1 MPADPQVVEYLRQAA
16 IKRGIDPDTF
26 LKVSRAE
33 ALNVFDPNKP
43 DLGGDEGSSF
53 GPFQLHYKGMSK
65 SMPNAGMGDDFTKAT
80 GLHASDPSTW
90 RQQVD
95 YVADHLAGGGTWTPW
110 MGAKAVGIT
119 GRMGLPDGPAI
130 TMGAPQGASG
140 TVAPGTIMPSLAA
153 APGIPAGGVAPVDVA
168 SGGMSLS
175 GMPDKIGTAL
185 WGDNAG
191 EMKRLFG
198 ADAPATSPAKSGLG
212 LMGKALGTQGDVKD
226 PQATTITP
234 SQITMD
240 DSAARM
246 AAGQQLMAS
255 LMATRNN
262 KRPRFGAAMRMGG

>member
-33 ALNVFDPNKP
+33 ALNVFDPSKP

-65 SMPNAGMGDDFTKAT
+65 SMPNAGMGDDFTAAT

-95 YVADHLAGGGTWTPW
+95 YVADHLANGGTWAPW

-119 GRMGLPDGPAI
+119 GRMGLPGGSEGIA
-130 TMGAPQGASG
+130 MGSPQGPSG
-140 TVAPGTIMPSLAA
+140 TVAPGTIMPPLNR
-153 APGIPAGGVAPVDVA
+153 APGIPDAPVETA
-168 SGGMSLS
+168 SAAPSGGLA
-175 GMPDKIGTAL
+175 DKLGSAI
-185 WGDNAG
+185 WGDNAAD
-191 EMKRLFG
+191 MKKLFG
-198 ADAPATSPAKSGLG
+198 SDAPANSPGKAGLG
-212 LMGKALGTQGDVKD
+212 MLGSALKGKETTDQSATQ
-226 PQATTITP
+226 ITP
-234 SQITMD
+234 SAITAD

-246 AAGQQLMAS
+246 AAGQQLMAA
-255 LMATRNN
+255 LMSSR
-262 KRPRFGAAMRMGG
+262 KRQPRSFGAGMRMGG